1 MRFLAILL
9 YLFPVPA
16 FAHWGH
22 LPELAGHSHWIGMAA
37 AAAAAAAAIVLAF
50 ALAQPTPLLSVLLWG
65 RFAAPSRLGGLPSQL
80 PFTLCFR
87 FVIVPFNGVSA
98 QISQLLF
105 GDPLQ
110 AALG

>member
-37 AAAAAAAAIVLAF
+37 AAAAAAAAAGDFVKILRIH
-50 ALAQPTPLLSVLLWG
+50 LMMTKLMKKLKKNYRKHKLW
-65 RFAAPSRLGGLPSQL
+65 
-80 PFTLCFR
+80 
-87 FVIVPFNGVSA
+87 
-98 QISQLLF
+98 
-105 GDPLQ
+105 
-110 AALG
+110 

>member
-37 AAAAAAAAIVLAF
+37 AAAAAAAA
-50 ALAQPTPLLSVLLWG
+50 WG
-65 RFAAPSRLGGLPSQL
+65 LREKSEDSSNDDEAYEEIEEEIQE
-80 PFTLCFR
+80 T
-87 FVIVPFNGVSA
+87 
-98 QISQLLF
+98 
-105 GDPLQ
+105 
-110 AALG
+110 

>member
-37 AAAAAAAAIVLAF
+37 AAAAAAA
-50 ALAQPTPLLSVLLWG
+50 WG
-65 RFAAPSRLGGLPSQL
+65 LRENSEDSSNDDEAYEE
-80 PFTLCFR
+80 
-87 FVIVPFNGVSA
+87 IEEE
-98 QISQLLF
+98 
-105 GDPLQ
+105 LQ
-110 AALG
+110 ET

>member
-37 AAAAAAAAIVLAF
+37 AAAAAAAAA
-50 ALAQPTPLLSVLLWG
+50 WG
-65 RFAAPSRLGGLPSQL
+65 LRENSEDSSNDEE
-80 PFTLCFR
+80 TYEE
-87 FVIVPFNGVSA
+87 IEEE
-98 QISQLLF
+98 
-105 GDPLQ
+105 LQ
-110 AALG
+110 ET

>member
-37 AAAAAAAAIVLAF
+37 AAAAAAAA
-50 ALAQPTPLLSVLLWG
+50 WG
-65 RFAAPSRLGGLPSQL
+65 LRENSEDSSNDDE
-80 PFTLCFR
+80 TYEE
-87 FVIVPFNGVSA
+87 IEEE
-98 QISQLLF
+98 
-105 GDPLQ
+105 LQ
-110 AALG
+110 ET

>member
-37 AAAAAAAAIVLAF
+37 AAAAAAAA
-50 ALAQPTPLLSVLLWG
+50 WG
-65 RFAAPSRLGGLPSQL
+65 LRENSEDSSNDEE
-80 PFTLCFR
+80 TYEE
-87 FVIVPFNGVSA
+87 IEEE
-98 QISQLLF
+98 
-105 GDPLQ
+105 LQ
-110 AALG
+110 ET

>member
-37 AAAAAAAAIVLAF
+37 AAAAAAA
-50 ALAQPTPLLSVLLWG
+50 WG
-65 RFAAPSRLGGLPSQL
+65 LRENSEDSSNDDEAYEEIEEEIQE
-80 PFTLCFR
+80 T
-87 FVIVPFNGVSA
+87 
-98 QISQLLF
+98 
-105 GDPLQ
+105 
-110 AALG
+110 

>member
-37 AAAAAAAAIVLAF
+37 AAAAAAAA
-50 ALAQPTPLLSVLLWG
+50 
-65 RFAAPSRLGGLPSQL
+65 
-80 PFTLCFR
+80 
-87 FVIVPFNGVSA
+87 
-98 QISQLLF
+98 
-105 GDPLQ
+105 
-110 AALG
+110 

>member
-37 AAAAAAAAIVLAF
+37 AAAAAAAAA
-50 ALAQPTPLLSVLLWG
+50 WG
-65 RFAAPSRLGGLPSQL
+65 LRENSEDSSNDDE
-80 PFTLCFR
+80 TYED
-87 FVIVPFNGVSA
+87 IEEE
-98 QISQLLF
+98 
-105 GDPLQ
+105 LQ
-110 AALG
+110 ET

>member
-37 AAAAAAAAIVLAF
+37 AAAAAAAA
-50 ALAQPTPLLSVLLWG
+50 WG
-65 RFAAPSRLGGLPSQL
+65 LRENSEDSSNDDEAYEE
-80 PFTLCFR
+80 
-87 FVIVPFNGVSA
+87 IEEE
-98 QISQLLF
+98 
-105 GDPLQ
+105 LQ
-110 AALG
+110 ET